1 MMVGKVDTFLLQV
14 DIDGGLACR
23 GVEGGRSGEPER
35 FVCIQGQLEGMGL
48 GDGADP
54 AG

>member
-35 FVCIQGQLEGMGL
+35 FVCIQG
-48 GDGADP
+48 
-54 AG
+54 